1 MKKKRANH
9 SLSSILFFLAITL
22 CSMSAFMRFDTQLAY
37 GEHGDH
43 LGRVHEMPQG
53 LKSSEPQS
61 EGAKII
67 SQFKRKPI
75 EFTPPK
81 PKRVVLENGMVMYLL
96 EDHELPLFRIT
107 AQVRTGAVYE
117 PREKAGLAN
126 LVGSV
131 MRRGGTKTRT
141 PDQINEELEF
151 IAASVETSIGR
162 ESGSASLST
171 MKKDIDKGLEIFAD
185 VLMNPAFP
193 DDMIKKEK
201 DEIRESIR
209 RENDRPDQIIFREF
223 RKLLY
228 DGNHPYSRKTD
239 GYKDTIEKIT
249 RDDIVTFH
257 KKYFHPNNFIVGV
270 SGDFDTEEILRK
282 IKHVFREWKKSEIDF
297 PEIEPVKKQFQKSVH
312 YIYKDINQA
321 HVVAGHIGIQ
331 RLNKDYFPIKIL
343 DFILGSG
350 DFIARIPSKVRSDEG
365 LAYSAYSAFYAP
377 RDLGFFFVSCQT
389 KSESTVKA
397 IKLSLNEVKKIREE
411 LVDIKELELAKDTYI
426 NQFIF
431 RFTSSASIVGQMVDI
446 EYEGLPLNYLET
458 YLDKIKAVTREDL
471 LRVAKEYLHPDKMKL
486 LVIGDME
493 QFDKPLSEFG
503 EVTTIELKEN

>member
-9 SLSSILFFLAITL
+9 SLSSILLFLAIPL
-22 CSMSAFMRFDTQLAY
+22 FSMSAFMQCGTHPAY

-43 LGRVHEMPQG
+43 LGREQELSQG

-61 EGAKII
+61 EGAKTV
-67 SQFKRKPI
+67 SQMKHKPI

-81 PKRVVLENGMVMYLL
+81 PKRVVLDNGMIIYLL

-162 ESGSASLST
+162 ESGGASLST
-171 MKKDIDKGLEIFAD
+171 MKKDMDTGLEIFAD

-201 DEIRESIR
+201 DEILESIR
-209 RENDRPDQIIFREF
+209 RENDRPDQIVFREF
-223 RKLLY
+223 RRLIY
-228 DGNHPYSRKTD
+228 NPDHPYSRKTD

-249 RDDIVTFH
+249 RDDMVTFH
-257 KKYFHPNNFIVGV
+257 KKYFHPNNFIMGV

-282 IKHVFREWKKSEIDF
+282 MKHVFREWEKAEIDF
-297 PEIEPVKKQFQKSVH
+297 PEIPPVTKQFEKSVN
-312 YIYKDINQA
+312 YIYKDVNQA
-321 HVVAGHIGIQ
+321 HVVAGHIGIN
-331 RLNKDYFPIKIL
+331 RLNKDYFPIKIMN
-343 DFILGSG
+343 FILGDG
-350 DFIARIPSKVRSDEG
+350 GFIARIPSKVRSDKG
-365 LAYSAYSAFYAP
+365 LAYSAYSAFYTP
-377 RDLGFFFVSCQT
+377 KDLGFFFISCQT
-389 KSESTVKA
+389 KSKSTVQA
-397 IKLSLNEVKKIREE
+397 VTLALNEVTKIREE
-411 LVDIKELELAKDTYI
+411 LVADDELELAKDTYI

-431 RFTSSASIVGQMVDI
+431 KFTSSASIVGQMVDL

-486 LVIGDME
+486 LVIGDMA
-493 QFDKPLSEFG
+493 QFDKPLTELG
-503 EVTTIELKEN
+503 EVNTIELKEE